1 VIADDS
7 DGGELLELSTE
18 ECWQLVEARSVGRF
32 AANRHGVG
40 PLVVPV
46 NYTVDDRRTV
56 VFRTGPGA
64 KLASLSDGAV
74 VVIQVDEID
83 PLHRT
88 GWSVIIEG
96 TTSSLYEEPDQTD
109 VEPWAP
115 GPRHY
120 VVRVV
125 PLQISGRRIHLLRA
139 DTDQRGYR

>member
-1 VIADDS
+1 MADDS
-7 DGGELLELSTE
+7 HRAELLELSTE

-32 AANRHGVG
+32 AANRHGAG

-46 NYTVDDRRTV
+46 NYAVDDRHAV

-64 KLASLSDGAV
+64 KLASLSEGA

-83 PLHRT
+83 PFHRT

-96 TTSSLYEEPDQTD
+96 TTSWSYEESGPTA

-115 GPRHY
+115 GLRNY

-125 PLQISGRRIHLLRA
+125 PVQISGRRIHLPMA